1 MEWTGRHGE
10 GTTGIPN
17 PAEVVEDA
25 IEAVDTTSI
34 RRNMVTNVVKEDGNC
49 DIVVDN
55 PSTQSQSTIDSS
67 TRSKEDDV
75 HFSLHKQMPAS

>member
-1 MEWTGRHGE
+1 M
-10 GTTGIPN
+10 
-17 PAEVVEDA
+17 A
-25 IEAVDTTSI
+25 SI
-34 RRNMVTNVVKEDGNC
+34 RRTDVVKEDGHC

-55 PSTQSQSTIDSS
+55 PSSQSQSTIDSS